1 MSKEIELEEPE
12 TPKRG
17 RPRKITEDVIFGA
30 DIDNDEEKR
39 LREEQEI
46 TRMLEREDA
55 TNTTIIVSRRT
66 NRTQRYA
73 HLSEIGISDYER
85 EEIARQYGGGEYRCR
100 IRRADGQF
108 GATWYFQVDLSR
120 KAEVTQESMGTS
132 SGVDAV
138 RLVETVA
145 NRLMPKEDPNK
156 QNEMLQMMMSKSDD
170 LFKMMMV
177 MQQENTKL
185 LMTALSSRPPETNNS
200 ALQQMSTMLLQH
212 SLQSSKTS
220 MDDMLGTIVKLKK
233 LSEDTGRDSDEG
245 DEPKGSFVQ
254 DIMSAIPQVLKTFT
268 GGQQAQAQSLPPASP
283 TVNSTPAP
291 ATAPVSNLPANL
303 DPQAFGMMLMN
314 LLQFAIAGSD
324 PMDVHNVYQP
334 MLTDEMYDQVAD
346 FLETTPTWFEEIC
359 ILVPEAKAHKKWFT
373 ELRDIILEEE
383 EEVIKPVAKSV
394 KPKKKEAPKAPL
406 MNDDPILGQQV

>member
-1 MSKEIELEEPE
+1 MSKEMELEELD

-17 RPRKITEDVIFGA
+17 RPKKMTEDIVFGA

-55 TNTTIIVSRRT
+55 TSTTIIVSRRT

-100 IRRADGQF
+100 LRRSDGQF
-108 GATWYFQVDLSR
+108 GATWYFQVDTSR
-120 KAEVTQESMGTS
+120 KAETLPDSFGTA
-132 SGVDAV
+132 GGMDAV

-145 NRLMPKEDPNK
+145 SRLAPKEDAGK
-156 QNEMLQMMMSKSDD
+156 QNEMIQMMMSKSDD

-185 LMTALSSRPPETNNS
+185 LMTALTSRPAETNNS
-200 ALQQMSTMLLQH
+200 GLQQMSTMLLQH

-233 LSEDTGRDSDEG
+233 LSEDTGRDSDAS
-245 DEPKGSFVQ
+245 EPQSGSFVQ
-254 DIMSAIPQVLKTFT
+254 DIMSAIPQVLRSFS
-268 GGQQAQAQSLPPASP
+268 GNVQQTPPQPLPVTAQPPS
-283 TVNSTPAP
+283 
-291 ATAPVSNLPANL
+291 APVAVSQPDAPSPVNT
-303 DPQAFGMMLMN
+303 QAFAMVIMN
-314 LLQFAIAGSD
+314 LVQFASAGSD
-324 PMDVHNVYQP
+324 PMDVHNSYQP
-334 MLTDEMYDQVAD
+334 MLTDELYEQIAN
-346 FLETTPTWFEEIC
+346 FLENNPDWFEDICVTAPDAKSYKAWFVSLREI
-359 ILVPEAKAHKKWFT
+359 ILDDTDDEEGEELAKVEAKPSEEPIKKAKK
-373 ELRDIILEEE
+373 
-383 EEVIKPVAKSV
+383 IK
-394 KPKKKEAPKAPL
+394 
-406 MNDDPILGQQV
+406 D

>member
-1 MSKEIELEEPE
+1 MSKDIELEEPE

-17 RPRKITEDVIFGA
+17 RPKKLTEDIVFGA

-100 IRRADGQF
+100 LRRSDGHF
-108 GATWYFQVDLSR
+108 GATWYFQVDPSR
-120 KAEVTQESMGTS
+120 KAETLPDALGTA
-132 SGVDAV
+132 GGIDAV

-145 NRLMPKEDPNK
+145 SRLAPKEDSGK
-156 QNEMLQMMMSKSDD
+156 QNDMIQMMMSKSDD

-233 LSEDTGRDSDEG
+233 LSEDSSGRDE
-245 DEPKGSFVQ
+245 EPQESGSFVK
-254 DIMSAIPQVLKTFT
+254 DIMSAIPQVLKSFT
-268 GGQQAQAQSLPPASP
+268 GGQAQQAQQLPIAPPQASA
-283 TVNSTPAP
+283 VPAP
-291 ATAPVSNLPANL
+291 VEPRVSNLPANIE
-303 DPQAFGMMLMN
+303 PQGFTMVLMN
-314 LLQFAIAGSD
+314 LLQFALAGSE
-324 PMDVHNVYQP
+324 PVDVHNSYQP
-334 MLTDEMYDQVAD
+334 MLTDEMYEQIAS
-346 FLETTPTWFEEIC
+346 FLENTPTWFEEIC
-359 ILVPEAKAHKKWFT
+359 VLVPDAKPHRAWFEELRAVILEDDEAEVEDTTPEPEPVEAEATEPVKAKAKK
-373 ELRDIILEEE
+373 
-383 EEVIKPVAKSV
+383 AK
-394 KPKKKEAPKAPL
+394 
-406 MNDDPILGQQV
+406 G